1 MKIKV
6 TKNQFKMLLDNPQ
19 LLMKGVGLKFR
30 GDLVRK
36 VLSTSNIRGPIG
48 RVAVVDLNKPT

>member
-19 LLMKGVGLKFR
+19 WLMKGVGLKFR
-30 GDLVRK
+30 GD
-36 VLSTSNIRGPIG
+36 
-48 RVAVVDLNKPT
+48 